1 MATRGF
7 SAITCGGEDY
17 TVNDPNIAA
26 EFSSSAN
33 YAVNDYV
40 YHNGNLYQFTAEHSG
55 AWNASDV
62 SKVKVSEVVT
72 NVKNGMAYS
81 EKTNNL
87 IAPNGLM
94 LGWALNPNTGGRTAN
109 EDYDVT
115 GYIPVE
121 PNAIVYGIGG
131 RYCLYDSNK
140 TFISGATGLLMNEPI
155 LSGTVYNYLVIP
167 SGAAYL
173 RVSVP
178 KTAEKVLYTA
188 SGYEMHALSQAA
200 LDGGNMWHYGTV
212 KYGKALNSITGVE
225 VTNADYNTTD
235 YLPVAAGELLY
246 MNGGGRFWF
255 YDSTKAAMT
264 TGNVNSLPPLS
275 GGSSVKGITV
285 PAGAAYFRVC
295 ADFTVWSMSTIYVRK
310 ASPYELLLGNANV
323 YTSGMKY
330 YALGDSITK
339 GMFANEGASS
349 STGKTDASFPYWIA
363 AQNGFDL
370 TNLGVSGSGYV
381 KKGTPEAGVLD
392 DDSPEANAV
401 DVVDGNS
408 FTGADVITMAWGI
421 NDYKGPAT
429 IYLGSVETAEAG
441 DGTVIGNMMYCIE
454 KLIEKAPKANIIV
467 FLPMN
472 QNRFGESTE
481 AMNWSFG
488 YPFNPSADNK
498 TLSDYRNAIQAC
510 AEHYNLMVIDP
521 ETVSPINRLNIG
533 SCLGDGL
540 HPTIPFHKRMGL
552 ACAPYVK

>member
-1 MATRGF
+1 MATRGV
-7 SAITCGGEDY
+7 SVIACGGQDY
-17 TVNDPNIAA
+17 TINDPNIAA
-26 EFSSSAN
+26 EFSSSTS

-55 AWNASDV
+55 AWDSGDV
-62 SKVKVSEVVT
+62 TQVLATDAVT
-72 NVKNGMAYS
+72 DVKNGMVYS

-87 IAPNGLM
+87 IAPKGLI
-94 LGWALNPNTGGRTAN
+94 LGRALNPNTGGQTTN
-109 EDYDVT
+109 ENYDLT
-115 GYIPVE
+115 GYIPVA
-121 PNAIVYGIGG
+121 PDMIVYGIGG
-131 RYCLYDSNK
+131 RYCLYDSGK
-140 TFISGATGLLMNEPI
+140 TFISGATGLLSDEPV
-155 LSGTVYNYLVIP
+155 LAGTVYNYLTIP
-167 SGAAYL
+167 AGAAYL
-173 RVSVP
+173 RVSIP

-188 SGYEMHALSQAA
+188 SGFEMHALSQAA
-200 LDGGNMWHYGTV
+200 LDGGNLWNFGTV
-212 KYGKALNSITGVE
+212 KHGKALDSRTGAE
-225 VTNADYNTTD
+225 TTNADYNTTD
-235 YLPVAAGELLY
+235 YLPVAEGELLY

-255 YDSTKAAMT
+255 YDSTKAATT
-264 TGNVNSLPPLS
+264 TGNVNSLPPMS

-339 GMFANEGASS
+339 GMYANEGASS

-401 DVVDGNS
+401 DIVDGNS
-408 FTGADVITMAWGI
+408 FTGADVITLAWGI

-467 FLPMN
+467 MLPMN
-472 QNRFGESTE
+472 QNRFGSSTE

-498 TLSDYRNAIQAC
+498 TLSDYRDAIKAC

-521 ETVSPINRLNIG
+521 ETVSPINRLNIR

-540 HPTIPFHKRMGL
+540 HPTIPFHKRLGL